1 MSDPF
6 LSQAADP
13 KDAARLR
20 DRLASIAATPVLLV
34 ACDFDGTLAPLVD
47 DPTVASP
54 HPGAMAALIELSS
67 LDHTHAAL
75 ISGRGRDDLASLS
88 GAPATVML
96 IGSHGAES
104 PDLSEE
110 HGAAVDATTRLD
122 ELEREIRSIAQQT
135 PGALVERKPL
145 AVAIHVR
152 QSTPEDAGRALSEV
166 MNGPARRPGVYIR
179 EGSNVLE
186 LCLLSPSEGADKGS
200 ALTRL
205 RERAGATGV
214 IFLGD
219 DKTDAE
225 ALRTLRQNDTGVIV
239 GDILRDYPDPS
250 ALRVRDPEAVGEV
263 LHTLLELR
271 KAWLRSHR
279 HDPRA
284 LVPIERFSIVSDQRT
299 LAVIDPRARV
309 VWYCAPRVDSSA
321 VFADLVAGVS
331 DSTAGRFEITPED
344 GSDPIDQYYEKD
356 SFVLVTRY
364 ATARVIDYMDC
375 SLGRAY
381 QRAGRSDLI
390 RVIDGSGSMRLTFS
404 PRMDFG
410 RVRTRIRPVDGGL
423 EVEGTAEPM
432 VLHSPG
438 VEWSIR
444 DEAIHQTA
452 EAVVSLENGPIVLE
466 LRCGTANARAN
477 PMPEPERRANTQR
490 FWSGWAGALRLPA
503 LHQEMV
509 KRSALVIKALAHGPT
524 GAILAAATTSLP
536 EHLGGV
542 RNWDYR
548 FCWPRDASLS
558 AAALVRLGN
567 TGHALKLLDWLLAVV
582 DQCETPDRLR
592 PIYTVTGNLLPPEA
606 ELGHLAGY
614 GDSKPVRISN
624 AAAYQ
629 VQLDVFGPITDL
641 VALLAERGAPISP
654 DHWRLV
660 RAMVQAVE
668 ARWMDPDHGIW
679 EIRTDRRH
687 HVHSKVMC
695 WLTVDR
701 ALRVMDAVLGRTDA
715 AWERL
720 RDTIRDDV
728 LANGFNEEINS
739 FTSAYST
746 RHIDAATL
754 WVGLSGM
761 IAPDDPRFAGTI
773 KAVERTLLAGPVV
786 FRYHEDDGLPGVEG
800 GMLICAG
807 WLIESLA
814 MVGRREEALAML
826 DKLTTL
832 VGPTGIAPEQYCPR
846 HKVALGNIAQAYSH
860 LAIINAAVRLSEAER

>member
-1 MSDPF
+1 MSDETPP
-6 LSQAADP
+6 DP

-20 DRLASIAATPVLLV
+20 ERLAAIATTPVLLV
-34 ACDFDGTLAPLVD
+34 ACDFDGTLAPLVG
-47 DPTVASP
+47 DPSVAAP
-54 HPGAMAALIELSS
+54 HPGAMEALAALSS

-75 ISGRGRDDLASLS
+75 VSGRGRDDLASLS
-88 GAPATVML
+88 HAPASLLL
-96 IGSHGAES
+96 IGSHGAEA
-104 PDLSEE
+104 PDLSPV
-110 HGAAVDATTRLD
+110 HGAVVDAASRLD
-122 ELEREIRSIAQQT
+122 ELEREVRVIAQAT

-145 AVAIHVR
+145 AVALHVR
-152 QSTPEDAGRALSEV
+152 QSTAEDAQRALADV
-166 MNGPARRPGVYIR
+166 MVGPARRPGVYLR
-179 EGSNVLE
+179 EGSHVLE
-186 LCLLSPSEGADKGS
+186 LCLLSPSDGADKGT

-205 RERAGATGV
+205 RERTGATAV
-214 IFLGD
+214 VFLGD

-225 ALRTLRQNDTGVIV
+225 ALRTLRTTDTGVIV
-239 GDILRDYPDPS
+239 GDILHDYPDS
-250 ALRVRDPEAVGEV
+250 NALRVRDPAAVGEV
-263 LHTLLELR
+263 LNTLLDLR
-271 KAWLRSHR
+271 RAWLRAHR
-279 HDPRA
+279 HDPKT

-299 LAVIDPRARV
+299 LAVIDPKARI
-309 VWYCAPRVDSSA
+309 VWYCAPRADSSA
-321 VFADLVAGVS
+321 VFADLLAGVS
-331 DSTAGRFEITPED
+331 DSTAGRFDVSPED
-344 GSDPIDQYYEKD
+344 GAEPVEQFYEKD
-356 SFVLVTRY
+356 TFVLVTRFP
-364 ATARVIDYMDC
+364 AARVVDYMDC

-381 QRAGRSDLI
+381 QRAGRSDLV
-390 RVIDGSGSMRLTFS
+390 RVLEGTGNMRLVFS

-410 RVRTRIRPVDGGL
+410 RVRTRLRQVPGGL
-423 EVEGTAEPM
+423 EIEGTAEPM
-432 VLHSPG
+432 VLHSPS
-438 VEWSIR
+438 VEWTIR
-444 DEAIHQTA
+444 DEATHQTA
-452 EAVVSLENGPIVLE
+452 EATVSLDAGPVVME

-477 PMPEPERRANTQR
+477 PIAEAERRANTQR
-490 FWSGWAGALRLPA
+490 FWSGWAGALRLPT
-503 LHQEMV
+503 LHQDLV
-509 KRSALVIKALAHGPT
+509 KRSALVIKALSHGPT

-548 FCWPRDASLS
+548 FCWPRDASLA
-558 AAALVRLGN
+558 AAALVRIGN

-592 PIYTVTGNLLPPEA
+592 PIYSVTGNLLPPEA

-679 EIRTDRRH
+679 EIRSDRRH

-701 ALRVMDAVLGRTDA
+701 ALRVMDAVHGRTDA

-728 LANGFNEEINS
+728 LAHGFNTDMDS
-739 FTSAYST
+739 FTSAYGT
-746 RHIDAATL
+746 RHVDAATL

-773 KAVERTLLAGPVV
+773 RAVERSLLAGPVV
-786 FRYHEDDGLPGVEG
+786 YRYREDDGLAGVEG
-800 GMLICAG
+800 GMLICSG
-807 WLIESLA
+807 WLVESLA
-814 MVGRREEALAML
+814 MVGRRDDAKALL
-826 DKLTTL
+826 DKLVAL

-846 HKVALGNIAQAYSH
+846 HKIALGNIAQAYSH
-860 LAIINAAVRLSEAER
+860 LAIINAAVRLSDR

>member
-20 DRLASIAATPVLLV
+20 DRLASIAQTPVLLV

-47 DPTVASP
+47 DPMAAAP
-54 HPGAMAALIELSS
+54 HPGAMEALVALSS
-67 LDHTHAAL
+67 LDHTHAAM

-88 GAPATVML
+88 GAPGSVLL

-104 PDLSEE
+104 PDLSPA
-110 HGAAVDATTRLD
+110 HGAEVDAMARLD
-122 ELEREIRSIAQQT
+122 ELEREVQFIARAT

-152 QSTPEDAGRALSEV
+152 QASPEDARRALAEV
-166 MNGPARRPGVYIR
+166 MIGPAKRPDVFVR

-186 LCLLSPSEGADKGS
+186 LCLLSPSDGADKGT

-205 RERAGATGV
+205 RERVGATAV
-214 IFLGD
+214 MFLGD

-239 GDILRDYPDPS
+239 GDILRDFPDPN
-250 ALRVRDPEAVGEV
+250 ALRVQDPVAVGEV
-263 LHTLLELR
+263 LQVLLELR
-271 KAWLRSHR
+271 RAWLRSHR

-284 LVPIERFSIVSDQRT
+284 LVPIERFSILSDQRT

-331 DSTAGRFEITPED
+331 DSTAGRFEIAPED
-344 GSDPIDQYYEKD
+344 GADPIEQYYEKD

-364 ATARVIDYMDC
+364 PNARITDYMDC
-375 SLGRAY
+375 SLGRAF
-381 QRAGRSDLI
+381 QRAGRSDLV
-390 RVIDGSGSMRLTFS
+390 RVIEGTGSMRLSFS

-410 RVRTRIRPVDGGL
+410 RVRTRLRLVNGGL

-432 VLHSPG
+432 VLHSPN
-438 VEWSIR
+438 VEWNIR

-452 EAVVSLENGPIVLE
+452 EAVVSLDNGPIILE
-466 LRCGTANARAN
+466 LRSGTANARAN
-477 PMPEPERRANTQR
+477 PISEPERRANTQR
-490 FWSGWAGALRLPA
+490 FWSGWAGALKLPP
-503 LHQEMV
+503 LHQDVV

-614 GDSKPVRISN
+614 GDSRPVRISN
-624 AAAYQ
+624 AAAFQ
-629 VQLDVFGPITDL
+629 VQLDVFGPIADL

-715 AWERL
+715 SWERL
-720 RDTIRDDV
+720 RDSIRDDI
-728 LANGFNEEINS
+728 LANGFNTELNS
-739 FTSAYST
+739 FTSAYGT

-761 IAPDDPRFAGTI
+761 IPPDDPRFAGTI
-773 KAVERTLLAGPVV
+773 AAIERTLLAGPVV

-807 WLIESLA
+807 WLVESLA
-814 MVGRREEALAML
+814 MVGRRDEARTML
-826 DKLTTL
+826 DNLASL

-846 HKVALGNIAQAYSH
+846 HKIALGNIAQAYSH
-860 LAIINAAVRLSEAER
+860 LAIINAAVRLSEV

>member
-1 MSDPF
+1 MSDPL
-6 LSQAADP
+6 LSPAADLR
-13 KDAARLR
+13 DATRLR
-20 DRLASIAATPVLLV
+20 ERLASIATTPVLLV

-47 DPTVASP
+47 DPTVAMP
-54 HPGAMAALIELSS
+54 HPVAMAALVELSS

-75 ISGRGRDDLASLS
+75 VSGRGRDDLAHLA
-88 GAPATVML
+88 GVPGTVML
-96 IGSHGAES
+96 VGSHGAES
-104 PDLSEE
+104 PDLSAV
-110 HGAAVDATTRLD
+110 HAAAVDATSRLD
-122 ELEREIRSIAQQT
+122 ELERQIRSIAEAT
-135 PGALVERKPL
+135 PGSLVERKPL
-145 AVAIHVR
+145 AVALHVR
-152 QSTPEDAGRALSEV
+152 QSTIEDAARAFAEV
-166 MNGPARRPGVYIR
+166 MIGPAQRPGVYVR

-186 LCLLSPSEGADKGS
+186 LCLLSPSDGADKGT

-205 RERAGATGV
+205 RERAGATAV
-214 IFLGD
+214 MFLGD
-219 DKTDAE
+219 DKTDVE
-225 ALRTLRQNDTGVIV
+225 ALRTLRQSDTGVIV
-239 GDILRDYPDPS
+239 GDILHDYPD
-250 ALRVRDPEAVGEV
+250 ANAVRVSDPVAVGQV
-263 LHTLLELR
+263 LHTLLDLR
-271 KAWLRSHR
+271 RAWLRSHR
-279 HDPRA
+279 HDPRV
-284 LVPIERFSIVSDQRT
+284 LVPIEKFSIISDQRT

-331 DSTAGRFEITPED
+331 DSTAGRFEISPED
-344 GSDPIDQYYEKD
+344 NSDPIEQYYEKD
-356 SFVLVTRY
+356 TFVLVTRF
-364 ATARVIDYMDC
+364 ANARVTDYMDC

-390 RVIDGSGSMRLTFS
+390 RVIEGTGSMRVTFS

-410 RVRTRIRPVDGGL
+410 RVRTRLRAVPGGL
-423 EVEGTAEPM
+423 ELEGTAEPM
-432 VLHSPG
+432 VLHSPNI
-438 VEWSIR
+438 EWVIR
-444 DEAIHQTA
+444 DEAVHQTA
-452 EAVVSLENGPIVLE
+452 EAVVSLDNGPVVLE

-477 PMPEPERRANTQR
+477 PVPEPERRANTQR

-503 LHQEMV
+503 IHVELV
-509 KRSALVIKALAHGPT
+509 KRSALVIKALSHGPT

-558 AAALVRLGN
+558 AAALVRVGN

-624 AAAYQ
+624 AAAFQ

-715 AWERL
+715 TWERL
-720 RDTIRDDV
+720 RDTIRDDI
-728 LANGFNEEINS
+728 LANGFNTELNS
-739 FTSAYST
+739 FTSAYGT

-761 IAPDDPRFAGTI
+761 IPPDDPRFAGTI
-773 KAVERTLLAGPVV
+773 AAIERTLLAGPVV

-814 MVGRREEALAML
+814 MVGRRDDAKAML
-826 DKLTTL
+826 DKLASL

-846 HKVALGNIAQAYSH
+846 HKIALGNIAQAYSH
-860 LAIINAAVRLSEAER
+860 LAIINAAVRLSQS